1 MGILQMSQSTGSPS
15 VKMLMFSGRSSSGAP
30 LFSIKKMS
38 IQLIEVQTH
47 MHGTNNGTLDIQ
59 PSFGLN
65 QYVKEVDN

>member
-1 MGILQMSQSTGSPS
+1 
-15 VKMLMFSGRSSSGAP
+15 MLMFSGRSSSGAP

-47 MHGTNNGTLDIQ
+47 MHGTDNGTLDIQ